1 MCVYQN
7 RKKIKYNSDSDDIK
21 VIKIAEWNVC
31 DNHDDDNDNKING
44 MENKNNDEFKND
56 KW

>member
-21 VIKIAEWNVC
+21 VIKITEWNVC